1 MKRIKNHALVL
12 VVIASLLS
20 ACGGDGDEQG
30 QAAMSKGSIAT
41 ITFKNGEALS
51 TSVFCN
57 LEPQMV
63 ADQEI
68 LYTATST
75 RNPYFDVTV
84 FGPNSMFE
92 GGKVSWVE
100 TPDFEQYQVNW
111 ESRPALSGDSFTVS
125 LEGKTIRG
133 SGTLIRGKDEAGKEG
148 EKREFTLVVNCAG

>member
-1 MKRIKNHALVL
+1 
-12 VVIASLLS
+12 
-20 ACGGDGDEQG
+20 
-30 QAAMSKGSIAT
+30 
-41 ITFKNGEALS
+41 
-51 TSVFCN
+51 
-57 LEPQMV
+57 MV